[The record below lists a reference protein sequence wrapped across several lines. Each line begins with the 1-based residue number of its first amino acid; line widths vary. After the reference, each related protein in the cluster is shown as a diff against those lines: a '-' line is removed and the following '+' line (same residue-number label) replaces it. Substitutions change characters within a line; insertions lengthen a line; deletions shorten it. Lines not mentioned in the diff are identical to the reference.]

1 MDTKK
6 DIVWEYFDLLR
17 EHGEEAS
24 FTIKRFQ
31 DESPIDSVRFD
42 HRSYDGISAMCELA
56 RTLPVDGFTP
66 PQLMVKAEPSNLK
79 KLWLL
84 LKWSVLLWP
93 GVGRAWKKSS
103 TNSDPVTAFIRLTP
117 SEWAPLKRSGGTAKV
132 IAALDLT
139 AQKYLKPSWLP
150 RLWMIPV
157 GLYPQISRDIP
168 PKNRV
173 SFVDLRL
180 FEQGNAFQTVSSQL
194 RESLSEGR
202 YWGSFLSMYAIKLLG
217 KKIFLWQLHFMH
229 HFFRR
234 TGTLTNLGDWKLATL
249 PSDEWWAVQVTVVK
263 ISPVGASMLE
273 VNGSL
278 GLSVQFHQCLGW
290 SEAQAQTFI
299 KEWKAHLLS

>member
-31 DESPIDSVRFD
+31 GESPIDSVRFD
-42 HRSYDGISAMCELA
+42 HRNYDGISAMCELA
-56 RTLPVDGFTP
+56 RTLPADGFTP
-66 PQLMVKAEPSNLK
+66 PTLTVKLEPSLLK
-79 KLWLL
+79 KFWLL
-84 LKWSVLLWP
+84 LKWSLYLWP
-93 GVGRAWKKSS
+93 GIGKAWQTSNAK
-103 TNSDPVTAFIRLTP
+103 TRPVSAFVRLSP
-117 SEWAPLKRSGGTAKV
+117 SEWTNLKTNGGTARV

-139 AQKYLKPSWLP
+139 AQKYLQPSWLP

-157 GLYPQISRDIP
+157 GLYPQITRDLP
-168 PKNRV
+168 PRNRV

-180 FEQGNAFQTVSSQL
+180 FETGTALKTITTQL
-194 RESLSEGR
+194 RESLTEGR
-202 YWGSFLSMYAIKLLG
+202 YWGSFLSMYALKLLG
-217 KKIFLWQLHFMH
+217 KKLFIRQLQFMH

-234 TGTLTNLGDWKLATL
+234 TGTLTNVGDWKIPTL
-249 PSDEWWAVQVTVVK
+249 PPEEWWAVQVTVVK

-273 VNGSL
+273 VNGNL

-290 SEAQAQTFI
+290 SEAQAQAFV
-299 KEWKAHLLS
+299 KEWKAHLLG